1 MFKNKNGK
9 AEEIEAVGCEIGVY
23 TGCDTCIDEAYE
35 LTKQTIGQ
43 IQKLLPEEGKITLG
57 LKQLLGG
64 IGNTTL
70 QIEEIEEYLEA
81 LVENTHTTQS
91 QVEEVY
97 HGLEVTGHEIDAAKT
112 GIHGMATEME
122 KVTMLFEEF
131 YHMIQDT
138 KSQFANI
145 SKLATSITMIANQTN
160 LLSLNASIEAA
171 RVGEHGKGFAVVADE
186 IKKLSDTSKD
196 SAMNIMNALQG
207 MDEVMKLLSTK
218 TADGKSVIDGTTG
231 MTDEA
236 IGLLNNIV
244 TAESKVMENM
254 KDVQVS
260 QGQNAEKLGMI
271 SSNLGQVVD
280 RSRNENQEL
289 DQLIASVEVKS
300 QYYLL
305 ILNHLNQLRLLQ
317 NGDNKSDFS

>member
-1 MFKNKNGK
+1 MFKNKKVN
-9 AEEIEAVGCEIGVY
+9 ADEIKEDDYEVGAY
-23 TGCDTCIDEAYE
+23 TGCVSCIDEGYE
-35 LTKQTIGQ
+35 LTQQTIGQ

-57 LKQLLGG
+57 LKQLLDG

-91 QVEEVY
+91 QVEDVY
-97 HGLEVTGHEIDAAKT
+97 HGLEVTGHEINAAKT

-122 KVTMLFEEF
+122 KVTLLFEEF

-138 KSQFANI
+138 KDQFANI
-145 SKLATSITMIANQTN
+145 SNLATSITTIANQTN

-171 RVGEHGKGFAVVADE
+171 RAGEHGKGFAVVADE

-196 SAMNIMNALQG
+196 SAMNIMNALQE
-207 MDEVMKLLSTK
+207 MNEVMQQLSTK
-218 TADGKSVIDGTTG
+218 TAEGKGVVDGTTG

-236 IGLLNNIV
+236 ISLLNNIV
-244 TAESKVMENM
+244 TAESKVMDNM
-254 KDVQVS
+254 KGVQES
-260 QGQNAEKLGMI
+260 QSQNAEKLDMI

-280 RSRNENQEL
+280 RSRSENQEL
-289 DQLIASVEVKS
+289 DHLIASVEVKS
-300 QYYLL
+300 QFYLL

-317 NGDNKSDFS
+317 KGD